1 MEQSG
6 MEILIV
12 EDEFLIGLLMQR
24 TLRSAGHGVL
34 GPARTADEGVRL
46 ARRERPDLALIDIRL
61 AEGTDGVEAARTMW
75 RLFET
80 PSILVTAYAQ
90 DARRAAAVA
99 IGCLHKPFSPLE
111 LLDAVRIGGRFL
123 DGRTPAP
130 APHNFELYI
139 PEERFALPR
148 YVGPRSPG

>member
-1 MEQSG
+1 MEV
-6 MEILIV
+6 LIV

-24 TLRSAGHGVL
+24 TLLGAGHGVI
-34 GPARTADEGVRL
+34 GPARTAAEAVRL

-61 AEGTDGVEAARTMW
+61 DEGADGVEAARTMW
-75 RLFET
+75 ERFET

-90 DARRAAAVA
+90 DARRAAGIA
-99 IGCLHKPFSPLE
+99 IGCLHKPFDPPE

-130 APHNFELYI
+130 GPPNFELYI
-139 PEERFALPR
+139 PPERFAQTP